1 MSSTLL
7 LEDEGTPFDELQAAQ
22 IRRYREVWAE
32 SGHEREPRVSV
43 SRSVIPILDN
53 RDRALFGDGS
63 NERDQVG
70 MLEGVRSR
78 FGKSYTGD
86 PEYLAAELA
95 KDQAVQEADT
105 VLLTVP
111 NQLGVDYN
119 LRLLQIIAEQVAPA
133 IGWQPNLD
141 TFVEDVEN

>member
-1 MSSTLL
+1 MTAKRGLNLMSSTLL
-7 LEDEGTPFDELQAAQ
+7 LEDEGTSFDELQAEQ
-22 IRRYREVWAE
+22 IRRFREVWADT
-32 SGHEREPRVSV
+32 GHDREPRVSV
-43 SRSVIPILDN
+43 SRSVIPIVDK
-53 RDRALFGDGS
+53 RDLALFGDGTS
-63 NERDQVG
+63 ERDQVG

-86 PEYLAAELA
+86 PEYLATELA
-95 KDQAVQEADT
+95 KDQAVKEADT

-133 IGWQPNLD
+133 IGWEPNS
-141 TFVEDVEN
+141 